1 MTRVTVHA
9 AKTQLSKLIAQAE
22 AGEEI
27 VICRGDV
34 PVAKLTSVHAAEA
47 GKTRAPGRFKGQ
59 FTVGASFEEDL
70 PEEFLLPRRS
80 RK

>member
-27 VICRGDV
+27 VICRGDK

-47 GKTRAPGRFKGQ
+47 GKPRAPGRFKGK
-59 FTVGASFEEDL
+59 FTTGASFDDEVPD
-70 PEEFLLPRRS
+70 EFLLPRRD
-80 RK
+80 RA